1 MATPVATTGTGSSSS
16 SSSPSNST
24 TSSSSV
30 SSSSK
35 PAVSNSPTETATA
48 EAAPEEPR
56 KKKHPGAK
64 LNLGGFGAAI
74 GAMGQLGSG
83 LSGLRSGGGFTGTM
97 SNLGT
102 VGQAIGSAAKGLST
116 DTVIDPNAPPVS
128 YKHAIPAE
136 ASGGID
142 NSITTTAVSGSVIPK
157 KKHSKQAEEKAEP
170 LPEDNR
176 PIADKWAIV
185 MGVGKF
191 KDPTIPSLRY
201 SVKDAKDFADFLV
214 KEQHFAPDHVRL
226 LLNEKAT
233 KDEFLDEIGDKF
245 LPRVVHRDDLVV
257 LFFSSHGSPAERD
270 IGGSNFIVAY
280 DTKKDSLY
288 RTGIEM
294 QELTRILRERTPRA
308 KGDQEGARVCIVMDA
323 CHSGG
328 GADGAKD
335 AEDSNIDAKVVEV
348 GRGQIVISSSSANE
362 RSWESKRYPNG
373 VFTKN
378 LMKNLKGDVGIL
390 DAVNA
395 CQKDVAEEVQ
405 QDDANTQTI
414 TVNAKSWN
422 GKKLVLGSKPANP
435 QPLPAS
441 VKALLPPD
449 SKSAK

>member
-1 MATPVATTGTGSSSS
+1 M
-16 SSSPSNST
+16 
-24 TSSSSV
+24 
-30 SSSSK
+30 
-35 PAVSNSPTETATA
+35 
-48 EAAPEEPR
+48 
-56 KKKHPGAK
+56 
-64 LNLGGFGAAI
+64 
-74 GAMGQLGSG
+74 
-83 LSGLRSGGGFTGTM
+83 
-97 SNLGT
+97 
-102 VGQAIGSAAKGLST
+102 ST
-116 DTVIDPNAPPVS
+116 DTVIKADAPPIS
-128 YKHAIPAE
+128 YKSTIPVE
-136 ASGGID
+136 ASGGVD
-142 NSITTTAVSGSVIPK
+142 NTVATTAVSATVMPK
-157 KKHSKQAEEKAEP
+157 KRRGGKQAEERAEA

-185 MGVGKF
+185 MGVSKF

-201 SVKDAKDFADFLV
+201 SVKDAKDFAEFLV
-214 KEQHFAPDHVRL
+214 RDQHFAPDHVRL

-257 LFFSSHGSPAERD
+257 LFFSSHGSPASKD

-280 DTKKDSLY
+280 DTQKNSLY

-308 KGDQEGARVCIVMDA
+308 QGDKEGARVCIVMDA

-348 GRGQIVISSSSANE
+348 GRGQIVISSSSADE
-362 RSWESKRYPNG
+362 RSWESKRHPNG
-373 VFTKN
+373 VFTFN
-378 LMKNLKGDVGIL
+378 LMKNLKSDVGIL

-395 CQKDVAEEVQ
+395 CQKDVSQEVQ
-405 QDDANTQTI
+405 EDDANTQTI
-414 TVNAKSWN
+414 TINSKSWN

-449 SKSAK
+449 SHSAK